1 MNKQKNSNLTFVQ
14 FLLKVQ
20 YLAQEETRSDKGY
33 AMMMTSI
40 ISIAMLSMLAAYMTM
55 TNLSKSSTNAY
66 VDSTNTFY
74 AAESGMNKRA
84 NELRERFIDYATPTG
99 TIPGSSTGAVSAA
112 NISNCFSISVNAA
125 VSATND
131 FECRNYPFKY
141 NNNIA
146 SVRTSNGEV
155 VLNEKDRNDSTVDYI
170 AHTFVS
176 PKQNYTTTPPSVSVI
191 PSGEAYAGLNAME
204 YKYTVYATATKPNK
218 ANATVPIFTAPEVAA
233 KQRTVKIAGDDVLIA
248 SYDAK
253 QAQADVTNNTNAANS
268 STTNTVLQM
277 DFKSRIVP
285 LFQFAAFYEGDLEM
299 NSTSNMTLG
308 GRVHTNANLYV
319 QPSNNDPNI
328 STTFLAP
335 VTTVGSIYNRVDSS
349 GTTNGSITRMLMTG
363 NDCTITTNCINFPAF
378 GASTTD
384 LSRGATDPLSS
395 LELNVFGNRVKN
407 GAAGTTRLNTPQ
419 PGFLRKRNYYDSWT
433 GNTTTTTNNSG
444 EYYSKADMRLEMVPD
459 RDVTDFTT
467 APWSRN
473 QAIIPFNFTAIN
485 TVATETCTTTLPAK
499 DSGIGAATLTIDS
512 AVDTSTTG
520 VPTLASDPAEDYI
533 NPDRNNASTLKCHK
547 FTKGQLQSLRQPVLV
562 LTDINQPNTALRTAT
577 GTTPAAG
584 SEALILGRPTI
595 LPTAPGLST
604 AANND
609 ATKTAILRA
618 LQVAIVSTPTPILFD
633 ELRQP
638 VSASTTFKT
647 TFTTLINTT
656 HIPALTSLDRTNLL
670 AATPEAIAALR
681 NAWFL
686 PAPIQRIENNQP
698 QVQIAEN
705 SRNSGFYD
713 GRERKWITMLQTNI
727 ASLSVW
733 NRDGLYVEAI
743 DNDRKTV
750 YITNTTLQDTA
761 FNSGTGTS
769 PTATDKLA
777 FNRASTIPAN
787 PKGLQTL
794 GLGSID
800 STEGGLVFHAT
811 VSDDLN
817 GDGVMSAANDIS
829 LDVANPIRKM
839 DAVGNLVDNNNLPL
853 PTGGTPI
860 IIDYPRKYRNGA
872 SYQSPF
878 GFAFNG
884 GDYLPAP
891 MTLVT
896 DQAIYI
902 QGNFNNQAQV
912 QPNSTATLTNLPST
926 DRLPAS
932 VVGDTIT
939 ILSNQCVNTNP
950 TSEATDGDDLPVR
963 NNLGVPVGQLNCGLP
978 RTVTGSSADFDIDYY
993 DVTSPT
999 AVNAAFLSYT
1009 KRSVGNLGNGRG
1021 FTTAGTSNQFSGGLN
1036 NYIRM
1041 LENWNQDKYFNYTGS
1056 MVSLGTP
1063 LEYSGNYIGGG
1074 TYYMIPVRNF
1084 NFDTNFNSFNLL
1096 PPLPPRAIYL
1106 QQDVFKRNYNNY

>member
-14 FLLKVQ
+14 FLLKAQ
-20 YLAQEETRSDKGY
+20 YLAQEEARSDKGY

-40 ISIAMLSMLAAYMTM
+40 ISIVMLSTLAAYMTM

-74 AAESGMNKRA
+74 AAESGLNKRA
-84 NELRERFIDYATPTG
+84 NQLRERFIDYATPSG
-99 TIPGSSTGAVSAA
+99 TVPGSATGAVSAA
-112 NISNCFSISVNAA
+112 SISNCFSISVNAA

-146 SVRTSNGEV
+146 SLRSNNGDV
-155 VLNEKDRNDSTVDYI
+155 VLNENDRNENTVDYI

-176 PKQNYTTTPPSVSVI
+176 PKDNYTTTPPTVGVI
-191 PSGEAYAGLNAME
+191 PSGEAYAGLNALE

-218 ANATVPIFTAPEVAA
+218 VNAVAPNFTSEEKEA

-248 SYDAK
+248 SYDSK
-253 QAQADVTNNTNAANS
+253 QANADATNNTNAATGS
-268 STTNTVLQM
+268 STNTVLQM

-285 LFQFAAFYEGDLEM
+285 LFQFAAFYEGDLEI
-299 NSTSNMTLG
+299 NSSSNMTLG

-319 QPSNNDPNI
+319 QPQTANAAI
-328 STTFLAP
+328 STDFLAP
-335 VTTVGSIYNRVDSS
+335 VTAVGSIYNRVDAFNTVNS
-349 GTTNGSITRMLMTG
+349 GSVRALMTG
-363 NDCTITTNCINFPAF
+363 TSCIPATNCLAFPAY
-378 GASTTD
+378 ASTG
-384 LSRGATDPLSS
+384 SATDPALTAPQ
-395 LELNVFGNRVKN
+395 LAAFGNRAID
-407 GAAGTTRLNTPQ
+407 GAAGTKRLNTPQ

-433 GNTTTTTNNSG
+433 GNTTTAGNNSG
-444 EYYSKADMRLEMVPD
+444 EYYGKADLRLEMVPD
-459 RDVTDFTT
+459 RDVSDFTT

-485 TVATETCTTTLPAK
+485 SVAADTCTTTLPAK
-499 DSGIGAATLTIDS
+499 DNA
-512 AVDTSTTG
+512 TTG

-533 NPDRNNASTLKCHK
+533 DPDRNSAATLKCHK
-547 FTKGQLQSLRQPVLV
+547 FTKGQLQSLRQPVMV
-562 LTDINQPNTALRTAT
+562 LTDLNQADTTLRTAT
-577 GTTPAAG
+577 GDTPTAT
-584 SEALILGRPTI
+584 SEAGILGRPQATFDALV
-595 LPTAPGLST
+595 LPTGLET
-604 AANND
+604 ATV
-609 ATKTAILRA
+609 ATKNAVLRA
-618 LQVAIVSTPTPILFD
+618 LQVAIVSTPTPVKFD

-638 VSASTTFKT
+638 VSASPFST
-647 TFTTLINTT
+647 TFTTLIDTT
-656 HIPALTSLDRTNLL
+656 HIPALSDTDRTNLL
-670 AATPEAIAALR
+670 AATPEAIAKLQ

-705 SRNSGFYD
+705 NRNSGFYD

-733 NRDGLYVEAI
+733 NRDGLYVEATN
-743 DNDRKTV
+743 NDRKTV
-750 YITNTTLQDTA
+750 YITTDALRDTA

-769 PTATDKLA
+769 PTTTANLA
-777 FNRASTIPAN
+777 FNRAATIPAT
-787 PKGLQTL
+787 PRGLQTL

-817 GDGVMSAANDIS
+817 GDGLMSAANDVS

-839 DAVGNLVDNNNLPL
+839 DAVGNLVDSNNLPL
-853 PTGGTPI
+853 PAGGTPI

-872 SYQSPF
+872 TYQSPF

-884 GDYLPAP
+884 GDYLPGP

-902 QGNFNNQAQV
+902 QGDFNNQTAAQPTS
-912 QPNSTATLTNLPST
+912 QATLINLPSPN
-926 DRLPAS
+926 RLPAS
-932 VVGDTIT
+932 VIGDTIT

-950 TSEATDGDDLPVR
+950 TSSVDDGTNVFND
-963 NNLGVPVGQLNCGLP
+963 LGVPVGQLNCGMP
-978 RTVTGSSADFDIDYY
+978 RTVTGSAVDFGGNGYY
-993 DVTSPT
+993 NVTGPT

-1009 KRSVGNLGNGRG
+1009 RRSVGNLGVGRG
-1021 FTTAGTSNQFSGGLN
+1021 FVAAGGTTPNQFSGGLN

-1041 LENWNQDKYFNYTGS
+1041 LEDWNATQYFNYSGS

-1063 LEYSGNYIGGG
+1063 LESSGQYIGGG

-1084 NFDTNFNSFNLL
+1084 NFDTNFNTFSSL

-1106 QQDVFKRNYNNY
+1106 QQDVFKRNNNTYN